1 MVLVEVAEPIKGV
14 VVVKPLAELEG
25 ENNMNPILKKRLL
38 GLAWGAGITAVLAVL
53 SYTIKAVPSLGLP
66 EIWSMLLLAVLQQV
80 TKWLNT
86 KYQLGKAVLGAFR
99 K

>member
-1 MVLVEVAEPIKGV
+1 MFLSRNQEKKDRIDLEPFEQ
-14 VVVKPLAELEG
+14 LQ
-25 ENNMNPILKKRLL
+25 
-38 GLAWGAGITAVLAVL
+38 
-53 SYTIKAVPSLGLP
+53 
-66 EIWSMLLLAVLQQV
+66 VLQQV